1 MSLDLS
7 MAKIFEGLQIAGV
20 DKMIKAFK
28 NSSQTSH
35 SSLRIENSR
44 AINVGNFQSSILSIC
59 ASLTGN
65 PFDDSESMLVVRVK
79 NEGKSEIRNFK
90 LVAEATMGATFIQPG
105 EILGASTI
113 KETIRDLAPGQS
125 ITYKV
130 SVRSAEGM
138 VEDSIEILLHHSKNK
153 QDLIS
158 AQLPLVRKNIS
169 KKSA

>member
-1 MSLDLS
+1 

-28 NSSQTSH
+28 NPAQTAH
-35 SSLRIENSR
+35 SFLRIENSR

-65 PFDDSESMLVVRVK
+65 PFGGSESMFVARIK

-90 LVAEATMGATFIQPG
+90 LVAEATIGATFILPG
-105 EILGASTI
+105 EIFGVSSI
-113 KETIRDLAPGQS
+113 KEAIKVLAPGQS

-138 VEDSIEILLHHSKNK
+138 VEDSIEILLSHSKTK
-153 QDLIS
+153 QESIS
-158 AQLPLVRKNIS
+158 AQLPLIRKSIS

>member
-1 MSLDLS
+1 
-7 MAKIFEGLQIAGV
+7 MAKIFEGLQITGV

-28 NSSQTSH
+28 NSSQTTQ
-35 SSLRIENSR
+35 SSSQIENSR
-44 AINVGNFQSSILSIC
+44 AINVGKFQSSILSVC

-65 PFDDSESMLVVRVK
+65 PFGGSESMLVVRIK

-90 LVAEATMGATFIQPG
+90 LVAEAAMGTTFILPG
-105 EILGASTI
+105 EIFGVSTI
-113 KETIRDLAPGQS
+113 KESIKDLAPGQT

-130 SVRSAEGM
+130 SVRSADGM
-138 VEDSIEILLHHSKNK
+138 VEDSIDILLSHSKNK

-158 AQLPLVRKNIS
+158 AQLPLIRKSIS

>member
-1 MSLDLS
+1 
-7 MAKIFEGLQIAGV
+7 MAKIFEGLQLAGV

-28 NSSQTSH
+28 NTAQTTQSSIQV
-35 SSLRIENSR
+35 ENSR
-44 AINVGNFQSSILSIC
+44 AINVGKFQSSILSVC

-65 PFDDSESMLVVRVK
+65 PFGGSESMFVVRIK

-90 LVAEATMGATFIQPG
+90 LVAEASMGATFILPG
-105 EILGASTI
+105 EIFGVSTI
-113 KETIRDLAPGQS
+113 KETIKDLAPGQT

-138 VEDSIEILLHHSKNK
+138 VEDSIDILISHSKNRG
-153 QDLIS
+153 DLIS
-158 AQLPLVRKNIS
+158 AQLPLIRKSIS